1 MTMQADR
8 PEFTE
13 PASQLLDG
21 PKPASGPATSTAAS
35 RLVECD
41 VRALTVA
48 YRVDGSWLKAVRD
61 VSFEIP
67 TGEALALVGETGSG
81 KSSIGYA
88 AINMLPR
95 GGKVVSGTV
104 AIGATDVLR
113 LDERVLRSFRGKIVG
128 YVPQQPSVAFN
139 PTRTIGKQ
147 VAEPLIVH
155 QGTRYK
161 DTLELVQRT
170 LGEMG
175 LRDPER
181 LIRLY
186 PHQLSG
192 GMLQR
197 AMIASAIID
206 DPEMLI
212 ADEPTSALDVTVQRQ
227 ILDLFAGFSDS
238 GTLRSC

>member
-1 MTMQADR
+1 
-8 PEFTE
+8 
-13 PASQLLDG
+13 
-21 PKPASGPATSTAAS
+21 
-35 RLVECD
+35 
-41 VRALTVA
+41 
-48 YRVDGSWLKAVRD
+48 
-61 VSFEIP
+61 
-67 TGEALALVGETGSG
+67 
-81 KSSIGYA
+81 
-88 AINMLPR
+88 ML
-95 GGKVVSGTV
+95 SED
-104 AIGATDVLR
+104 TDVLR
-113 LDERVLRSFRGKIVG
+113 LDDRVLRSFRGRVVG

-147 VAEPLIVH
+147 VAESLIVH

-227 ILDLFAGFSDS
+227 ILDLLRGVQRRD
-238 GTLRSC
+238 GTSRSC